1 MKVYIIDEYASS
13 QKNGIGTFMQELVF
27 SLRKIGQD
35 VRIIEFNSK
44 EKHFCIKREDDL
56 EKICFP
62 PFPDGRFPRYHKI
75 IEKFFRLY
83 IDDNSENVFMFNHS
97 PCEKLMEAVKNSF
110 PLSKIVFTIHDMG
123 WTAGLFGDVVKYKEI
138 IAKRR
143 QKKMKER
150 YGYILD
156 YFDKEKKMY
165 TIADKVVCL
174 SQDTRQLLASTYQV
188 NPGKTHLIPNAIR
201 DIRISPDDSSMSS
214 LRKEMHVP
222 QTEKIILCVGRLT
235 EVKGCIALIQSFG
248 KVLEQYPDCRL
259 VLAGAMQNASPVLE
273 SCSTF
278 AAKVSF
284 TGLISREELSKW
296 YRIADIGTI
305 PSYSEQSSYTAI
317 EMMMYGL
324 PIAAAKANGLKN
336 MFEDNANAK
345 MADICDSREEYAGNL
360 TAALLGLLK
369 DDVLC
374 RQSGNGARRNYLER
388 FEQKR
393 MQEDYQNLFKSFKK
407 KESR

>member
-1 MKVYIIDEYASS
+1 MKAYIIDEYVSS

-62 PFPDGRFPRYHKI
+62 PFPDGRFTRYHKT

-83 IDDNSENVFMFNHS
+83 IDDCLENVFMFNHS
-97 PCEKLMEAVKNSF
+97 PCENLMTAVKKSF
-110 PLSKIVFTIHDMG
+110 PLSKMIFTIHDMG

-188 NPGKTHLIPNAIR
+188 NPDKIHLIPNAIR
-201 DIRISPDDSSMSS
+201 DIRMSSEHSNTSS
-214 LRKEMHVP
+214 LREEMHVP
-222 QTEKIILCVGRLT
+222 KKEKIILCVGRLT

-259 VLAGAMQNASPVLE
+259 VMAGTIQNASSVLE

-317 EMMMYGL
+317 EMMMHGL
-324 PIAAAKANGLKN
+324 PIAVAKANGLKN
-336 MFEDNANAK
+336 MFEDNTNAK
-345 MADICDSREEYAGNL
+345 MADICSSREEYVDNL
-360 TAALLGLLK
+360 AVVLLDLLK
-369 DDVLC
+369 NNSL
-374 RQSGNGARRNYLER
+374 RRRLGHSARKNYLDR
-388 FEQKR
+388 FQQKR
-393 MQEDYQNLFKSFKK
+393 MQEDYENLFRSLNG
-407 KESR
+407 